1 MPNENK
7 DPGMSTEQ
15 VMVELKAIRERQ
27 EKQMLERHRANNELT
42 KTISQFSLNQLQ
54 HQDEII
60 GMKTS
65 LREINEAVGQVA
77 ELADD
82 VRQIKNRLIG
92 DNEMQSKGLI
102 RDVENLQE
110 WRVSVETRLKD
121 VEFVKRALGAFAGLV
136 AVASAAV
143 AIFQYIN
150 K

>member
-1 MPNENK
+1 
-7 DPGMSTEQ
+7 
-15 VMVELKAIRERQ
+15 MVELKAIRERQ

-65 LREINEAVGQVA
+65 LREITEAVGQVA

-121 VEFVKRALGAFAGLV
+121 VDFFKRAVAGLFSLV

-143 AIFQYIN
+143 AIFQYFN

>member
-15 VMVELKAIRERQ
+15 VMTELKAIRERQ

-82 VRQIKNRLIG
+82 ARQIKNRLIG